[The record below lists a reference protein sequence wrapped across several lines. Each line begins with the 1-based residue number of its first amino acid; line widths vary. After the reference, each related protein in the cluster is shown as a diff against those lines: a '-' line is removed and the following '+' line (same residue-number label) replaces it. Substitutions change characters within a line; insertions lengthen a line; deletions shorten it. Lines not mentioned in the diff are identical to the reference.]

1 METLSCIFSFVVTSN
16 QSLVTSLS
24 SSLHHIRI
32 LNIARAKN
40 SEGPS
45 ISGNKNCLLSG
56 QIRTSEA
63 FSWKYID
70 VEGWNCYKL
79 TIFQL
84 SETFTF
90 CSRVSIYF
98 ISRIDVQ
105 IQLFLF
111 IADFGSGST
120 IIGMFAI
127 LTHSNQSRS
136 HWTPILVPLTQRDIL
151 AGNLLND
158 P

>member
-1 METLSCIFSFVVTSN
+1 M
-16 QSLVTSLS
+16 
-24 SSLHHIRI
+24 
-32 LNIARAKN
+32 RA
-40 SEGPS
+40 
-45 ISGNKNCLLSG
+45 L
-56 QIRTSEA
+56 EA
-63 FSWKYID
+63 FSCIWID
-70 VEGWNCYKL
+70 FEGWNCYKL

-84 SETFTF
+84 SETFTV
-90 CSRVSIYF
+90 CSRASNFVIG
-98 ISRIDVQ
+98 RIDVQ

-127 LTHSNQSRS
+127 LIPSNQCRS
-136 HWTPILVPLTQRDIL
+136 HWTPILVPLTLRDIL